1 MLAKGTAV
9 NYGLL
14 VLTITARSGT
24 IQIRIHLCQ
33 FVWILDHLMTS
44 KAIKIIRLTDRTD
57 SSRYRPGMPVRLSQM
72 KVLCTCGAPAFLVS
86 SNDLVK

>member
-14 VLTITARSGT
+14 VPTITARSGT

-33 FVWILDHLMTS
+33 FVLILDHLMTL
-44 KAIKIIRLTDRTD
+44 KAIKIIRLTDHTD
-57 SSRYRPGMPVRLSQM
+57 SSRYRPGMPAQLSQM
-72 KVLCTCGAPAFLVS
+72 KALCTCGAPAFLVS